1 MIALQPNKAV
11 MWTSA
16 FLNGF
21 ILFQLHLKRTCE
33 HKINSSVGL
42 PKVFLLLQIASRK
55 AFSCLLG
62 CRNIAH
68 LTVLSDLVTPS
79 SCSCGLRA
87 SPQSS
92 WLLGIHQKGPTA
104 LFALTSQC
112 LLLQAF
118 QFQGTWGRGGKR
130 SQLFTLRQ
138 IRVQLLALPLHSTR
152 LQTSGLSSGSLS
164 FLICEMGMLT
174 VPN

>member
-1 MIALQPNKAV
+1 MTALQPNKDV

-16 FLNGF
+16 FLNWF
-21 ILFQLHLKRTCE
+21 ILFQLHLKRTCK
-33 HKINSSVGL
+33 HKINSSAGL

-55 AFSCLLG
+55 AFSCFLR

-79 SCSCGLRA
+79 SCSCSCGLRA

-92 WLLGIHQKGPTA
+92 WLLVIHQKGPKA

-112 LLLQAF
+112 LLLKVF
-118 QFQGTWGRGGKR
+118 QFQGTWGMGGKH
-130 SQLFTLRQ
+130 SKLFTLRQ
-138 IRVQLLALPLHSTR
+138 IRVRLLALPLLST
-152 LQTSGLSSGSLS
+152 
-164 FLICEMGMLT
+164 
-174 VPN
+174 